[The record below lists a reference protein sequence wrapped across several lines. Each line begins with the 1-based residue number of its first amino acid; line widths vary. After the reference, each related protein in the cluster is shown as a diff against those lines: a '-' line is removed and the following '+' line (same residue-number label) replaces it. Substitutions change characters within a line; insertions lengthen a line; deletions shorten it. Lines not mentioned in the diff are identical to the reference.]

1 LKIAITAERKET
13 SARVDPRFGRTKWFA
28 VSDTET
34 EKWNWVSNDQA
45 LNLPQGAGIQ
55 AAQHV
60 VGNDVEIV
68 LTGHCGPKAY
78 QTLMAAGVKVFVNVT
93 GTIEQAIKQY
103 QEGALQEASAPDVE
117 GHW

>member
-1 LKIAITAERKET
+1 MKIAVTAESNGAAAK
-13 SARVDPRFGRTKWFA
+13 VDPRFGRTKWFA
-28 VSDTET
+28 VYDTDTE
-34 EKWNWVSNDQA
+34 EWNWVSNDQA

-60 VGNDVEIV
+60 VNHDVEV
-68 LTGHCGPKAY
+68 LLTGHCGPKAF
-78 QTLMAAGVKVFVNVT
+78 QTLTASGVKVFVNVT

-103 QEGALQEASAPDVE
+103 QEDALQPATAPDVE